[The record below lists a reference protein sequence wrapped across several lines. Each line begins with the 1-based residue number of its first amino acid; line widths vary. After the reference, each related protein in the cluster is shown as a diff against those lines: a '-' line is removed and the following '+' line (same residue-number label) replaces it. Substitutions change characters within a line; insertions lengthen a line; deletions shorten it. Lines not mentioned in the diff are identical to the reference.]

1 MIKTAISR
9 IQPIR
14 FNTSPS
20 QIIRNGV
27 PPIYR
32 RAKSPALDQ
41 CPQKRGVCVKLF
53 TVKPKKPNS
62 AQRKV
67 ARVKLSNKKVVLAY
81 IPGEGHTLQEH
92 SVVLIRGGRVPDC
105 PGIRYKIVRGALD
118 CQGVVG
124 RKTSRSKVIRRT
136 HSLRNS
142 MEQRNLQRNRIHVC
156 FCFFNFVTDHFSKRS
171 HNLCFFL

>member
-1 MIKTAISR
+1 MNVINLFN
-9 IQPIR
+9 PVR
-14 FNTSPS
+14 FTTSPS

-27 PPIYR
+27 PPIIR
-32 RAKSPALDQ
+32 RAKASALDQ
-41 CPQKRGVCVKLF
+41 CPQKRGVCLKLF

-67 ARVKLSNKKVVLAY
+67 ARIRLSNKKVVLAY
-81 IPGEGHTLQEH
+81 IPGEGHSLQEH

-124 RKTSRSKVIRRT
+124 RKTSRSKVIRKGIYQLVWNQKT
-136 HSLRNS
+136 YKEVVFL
-142 MEQRNLQRNRIHVC
+142 ME
-156 FCFFNFVTDHFSKRS
+156 
-171 HNLCFFL
+171 